1 MGADSSLRQAAAR
14 LSDGLNWF
22 IERVVAAIM
31 LLMVFDVWLGVLD
44 RYGFHWQLP
53 WPEELARYLMI
64 WAALLA
70 ISCGIARR
78 EHIGLTI
85 LLDRLPSALRAPILM
100 VMDLVSLL
108 IFAYIAWYGI
118 DFAQAGAKRQAMI
131 FGMTLALPFAAVPVS
146 AAIACLQQVLVA
158 IRDMGKYSATGST
171 EEVK

>member
-1 MGADSSLRQAAAR
+1 MGADSSLQQIAAN

-22 IERVVAAIM
+22 IERIVAALM
-31 LLMVFDVWLGVLD
+31 LLMVLDVWLGVLD

-78 EHIGLTI
+78 EHIGLTL
-85 LLDRLPSALRAPILM
+85 LLDRLPTVLRAPILIL
-100 VMDLVSLL
+100 MDIVALL

-118 DFAQAGAKRQAMI
+118 DFVQSGAKRQAMI
-131 FGMTLALPFAAVPVS
+131 FGISLAIPFAAVPVA
-146 AAIACLQQVLVA
+146 AAIACLQQILVG
-158 IRDMGKYSATGST
+158 IRDLGKYSATGSA
-171 EEVK
+171 EEIE